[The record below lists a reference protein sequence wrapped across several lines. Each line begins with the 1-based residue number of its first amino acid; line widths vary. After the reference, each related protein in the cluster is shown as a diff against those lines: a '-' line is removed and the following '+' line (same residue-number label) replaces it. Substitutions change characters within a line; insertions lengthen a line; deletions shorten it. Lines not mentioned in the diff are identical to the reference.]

1 MIFDA
6 NLAHQDEVGET
17 YAIYPGIS
25 VPTWLKFFGAGFVSK
40 LLLVLYAP
48 NFLYDASGP
57 IHRLERLVCLICVM
71 H

>member
-25 VPTWLKFFGAGFVSK
+25 VPTWLKFFGADFVSK
-40 LLLVLYAP
+40 LLLVLSSP
-48 NFLYDASGP
+48 NLHG
-57 IHRLERLVCLICVM
+57 
-71 H
+71 